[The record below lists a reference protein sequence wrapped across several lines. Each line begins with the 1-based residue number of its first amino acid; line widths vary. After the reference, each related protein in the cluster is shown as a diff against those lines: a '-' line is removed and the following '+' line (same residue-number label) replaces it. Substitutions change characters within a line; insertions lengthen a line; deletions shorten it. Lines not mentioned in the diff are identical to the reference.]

1 MTNRGSDW
9 QRNSGCIRGHD
20 LRVPRRCPFCLQRQ
34 KEESHERRTDTS
46 NDLYRRSGED
56 QSQRRRNARVLS
68 GTTNEDPGIATAG
81 GRKASG
87 NGHKERSISGDRKG
101 CNKSQRHPPF
111 ALWSVNGNAVAVKG
125 KTMAENTRGKQ
136 TGKPLF
142 FFLLDFSVFSVLF
155 APGES
160 RMKK

>member
-1 MTNRGSDW
+1 MVAFKGMICGYHGDALSVCNDK
-9 QRNSGCIRGHD
+9 
-20 LRVPRRCPFCLQRQ
+20 

-81 GRKASG
+81 GRKANG

-101 CNKSQRHPPF
+101 CN
-111 ALWSVNGNAVAVKG
+111 
-125 KTMAENTRGKQ
+125 TDRGIRLSLS
-136 TGKPLF
+136 G
-142 FFLLDFSVFSVLF
+142 
-155 APGES
+155 A
-160 RMKK
+160 

>member
-1 MTNRGSDW
+1 GSD
-9 QRNSGCIRGHD
+9 
-20 LRVPRRCPFCLQRQ
+20 
-34 KEESHERRTDTS
+34 TTS
-46 NDLYRRSGED
+46 N
-56 QSQRRRNARVLS
+56 LS
-68 GTTNEDPGIATAG
+68 
-81 GRKASG
+81 
-87 NGHKERSISGDRKG
+87 
-101 CNKSQRHPPF
+101 F

-142 FFLLDFSVFSVLF
+142 FLILDFSVFSVLF

>member
-81 GRKASG
+81 DRKASG

-111 ALWSVNGNAVAVKG
+111 AFGSVNENALAVKG
-125 KTMAENTRGKQ
+125 KTIAENTGREKSHAIVF
-136 TGKPLF
+136 LF
-142 FFLLDFSVFSVLF
+142 
-155 APGES
+155 P
-160 RMKK
+160 

>member
-1 MTNRGSDW
+1 MKGECTWTKSQSELSFTGIRRQFSSVTRSNASFTERYWLEFLTCPVRSKNNSRNKKGSD
-9 QRNSGCIRGHD
+9 
-20 LRVPRRCPFCLQRQ
+20 
-34 KEESHERRTDTS
+34 TTS
-46 NDLYRRSGED
+46 N
-56 QSQRRRNARVLS
+56 LS
-68 GTTNEDPGIATAG
+68 
-81 GRKASG
+81 
-87 NGHKERSISGDRKG
+87 
-101 CNKSQRHPPF
+101 F

-142 FFLLDFSVFSVLF
+142 FLILDFSVFSVLF